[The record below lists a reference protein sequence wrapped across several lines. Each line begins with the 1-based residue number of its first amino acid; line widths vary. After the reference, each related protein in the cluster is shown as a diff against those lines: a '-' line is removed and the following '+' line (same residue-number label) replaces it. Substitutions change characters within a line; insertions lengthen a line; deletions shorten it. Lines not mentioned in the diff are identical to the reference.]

1 MLNNLDI
8 SGSEKYLAAS
18 TIPLDI
24 VIIAFDIDSTLG
36 PPLENKPGELS
47 CKTLKTGANAPIAV
61 PTPSAQALLGPPTQ
75 VPVLLFLGSANI
87 PAEVIIPLETVTIA
101 AAKSAGLTPPPPKSF
116 NIPLAIIIP

>member
-8 SGSEKYLAAS
+8 SGSAKNLAAS

-24 VIIAFDIDSTLG
+24 VIIAFDISSTVG
-36 PPLENKPGELS
+36 PPLENKPGALS

-61 PTPSAQALLGPPTQ
+61 PIPSAQALLGPATNAD
-75 VPVLLFLGSANI
+75 VLLAKNPAAVTI
-87 PAEVIIPLETVTIA
+87 PSETVTIA

-116 NIPLAIIIP
+116 NIPLFINIP